1 VDLNVRVLLESM
13 TGDVPTGV
21 IDRATGER
29 LNRQI
34 RKGAKQAAG
43 VPARNSRRGTRPR
56 RRSSGRLRRSRPV
69 VGPSPAAASA
79 RVVDRGL
86 SMLCRRCSRR
96 AGPAQGRDR
105 RGAASGVLACFEVVW
120 WVVGGE
126 WVAGMWVLGPVC
138 WDAARDVERGPG
150 CGWDVWMAGWEWV
163 VVDTPAGANTAGSS
177 RGATLIGAGRLG
189 CRCPSVRTRASGRAG
204 AAGTGLREGDP
215 RLAPPAVMSATRTIR
230 RGGAGPWPSGWRSR
244 APCRPRARR

>member
-1 VDLNVRVLLESM
+1 VIQAWGLLYLLVGLLWWPSAVVGIGAVLTGWRRGRTAAATLADLVEASVDLNVRVLLESM

-79 RVVDRGL
+79 RVVDHGLL

-105 RGAASGVLACFEVVW
+105 R
-120 WVVGGE
+120 
-126 WVAGMWVLGPVC
+126 
-138 WDAARDVERGPG
+138 
-150 CGWDVWMAGWEWV
+150 
-163 VVDTPAGANTAGSS
+163 
-177 RGATLIGAGRLG
+177 
-189 CRCPSVRTRASGRAG
+189 
-204 AAGTGLREGDP
+204 
-215 RLAPPAVMSATRTIR
+215 
-230 RGGAGPWPSGWRSR
+230 
-244 APCRPRARR
+244 ARRAEF